1 MNVEGLMATSVWQVV
16 GYALVVTHITIA
28 AVTIYL
34 HRHQAHRAL
43 DLHPIVSHFFR
54 FWLWMTTGMRTI
66 DWVAVHR
73 KHHAEC
79 ETANDPHSPQVLGI
93 KKVLTQGAELYQNE
107 AANPQTLEQF
117 GKGTPD
123 DWIERNL
130 YLRFSYLGIILML
143 ATNVTLFGAL
153 GLTVWAVQMMW
164 IPIWAAGV
172 INGIGH
178 WRGYRNYECADASR
192 NISPLGILIGG
203 EELHN
208 NHHTYPNSAKLS
220 SKWWEFDIGWMY
232 IRILDLLHLA
242 RVRKVPPTP
251 FIVASKAR
259 IDADTLAAVVINR
272 FQVMSRYC
280 RVVIYPV
287 LKEEFHKADVSYRQ
301 LFKRSRELLV
311 REESLLNAAAK
322 QKLETVLSRSHA
334 LRTVYRFK
342 QQLQEIG
349 RRSTATQE
357 VLLKQLQEWC
367 KQAEET
373 GIRALQDFARS
384 LPAYTLRTA

>member
-1 MNVEGLMATSVWQVV
+1 MNLEGLLGGSLWFVV
-16 GYALVVTHITIA
+16 GYTLVVTHITIV

-43 DLHPIVSHFFR
+43 DLHPWVSHFFR

-73 KHHAEC
+73 KHHAAC
-79 ETANDPHSPQVLGI
+79 ETVNDPHSPQVLGI

-107 AANPQTLEQF
+107 AANPETLEQF

-130 YLRFSYLGIILML
+130 YSRFSYAGIGLML
-143 ATNVTLFGAL
+143 ALNVALFGAL
-153 GLTVWAVQMMW
+153 GLTVWAVQMLW
-164 IPIWAAGV
+164 IPVWAAGV

-192 NISPLGILIGG
+192 NISPFGILIGG

-242 RVRKVPPTP
+242 QVRKVPPTP
-251 FIVASKAR
+251 IIVESKRR

-280 RVVIYPV
+280 RAVIYPV

-367 KQAEET
+367 KQAEAT

>member
-1 MNVEGLMATSVWQVV
+1 MNLEGLLGGSLWLVV
-16 GYALVVTHITIA
+16 GYTLVVTHITIA

-43 DLHPIVSHFFR
+43 DLHPWVSHFFR

-73 KHHAEC
+73 KHHAAC
-79 ETANDPHSPQVLGI
+79 ETVNDPHSPQVLGI
-93 KKVLTQGAELYQNE
+93 KKVLAQGAELYQNE
-107 AANPQTLEQF
+107 AANPETLEQF

-130 YLRFSYLGIILML
+130 YSRFSYAGIGLML
-143 ATNVTLFGAL
+143 AINVVLFGAL

-164 IPIWAAGV
+164 IPVWAAGV

-192 NISPLGILIGG
+192 NISPFGILIGG

-242 RVRKVPPTP
+242 QVRKVPPTP
-251 FIVASKAR
+251 FIVRSKRR

-367 KQAEET
+367 KQAEAT

>member
-1 MNVEGLMATSVWQVV
+1 MNFEGLIPVSVWQLV
-16 GYALVVTHITIA
+16 GYTLVVTHITIA

-43 DLHPIVSHFFR
+43 DLHPLVSHFFR

-79 ETANDPHSPQVLGI
+79 ETINDPHSPQVLGI

-107 AANPQTLEQF
+107 AATPQTLEQF
-117 GKGTPD
+117 GKGTPT

-130 YLRFSYLGIILML
+130 YLRFSYLGIALML
-143 ATNVTLFGAL
+143 VINVLLFGPL
-153 GLTVWAVQMMW
+153 GLTVWAIQMAW

-192 NISPLGILIGG
+192 NISPFGILIGG

-232 IRILDLLHLA
+232 IRILDLLRLA
-242 RVRKVPPTP
+242 RVRKVPPLP
-251 FIVASKAR
+251 FIVMSKVR
-259 IDADTLAAVVINR
+259 IDADTLAAIVINR

-280 RVVIYPV
+280 RFVIYPV

-301 LFKRSRELLV
+301 LFKRSRTLLV
-311 REESLLNAAAK
+311 REESLLNADAR
-322 QKLETVLSRSHA
+322 QKLETMLSRSHA

-349 RRSTATQE
+349 RRSTPTPD

-373 GIRALQDFARS
+373 GIRALQEFARG
-384 LPAYTLRTA
+384 LPAYALRTA

>member
-1 MNVEGLMATSVWQVV
+1 MNFEGFIGASVWEVV
-16 GYALVVTHITIA
+16 GYALLVTHITIA

-43 DLHPIVSHFFR
+43 DLHPLVSHFFR

-79 ETANDPHSPQVLGI
+79 ETVNDPHSPQILGI

-143 ATNVTLFGAL
+143 VTNVTLFGAL

-164 IPIWAAGV
+164 IPVWAAGV

-192 NISPLGILIGG
+192 NISPLGLLIGG

-232 IRILDLLHLA
+232 IRILGLLSLA
-242 RVRKVPPTP
+242 RVNKVPPTP
-251 FIVASKAR
+251 FIVRSKAR

-280 RVVIYPV
+280 RAVIYPV
-287 LKEEFHKADVSYRQ
+287 LKEEFRKADVSYRQ
-301 LFKRSRELLV
+301 MFKRSRTLLV
-311 REESLLNAAAK
+311 REESLLNADAK

-342 QQLQEIG
+342 QQLHDIG

-357 VLLKQLQEWC
+357 VLLKQLEEWC

-384 LPAYTLRTA
+384 LPAYTMRTA

>member
-1 MNVEGLMATSVWQVV
+1 MNFEGLIAASVWEVI
-16 GYALVVTHITIA
+16 GYTLAMTHITIA

-43 DLHPIVSHFFR
+43 DLHPLVSHFFR

-73 KHHAEC
+73 KHHAGC
-79 ETANDPHSPQVLGI
+79 ETTDDPHSPQILGI

-117 GKGTPD
+117 GKGTPA

-130 YLRFSYLGIILML
+130 YLRFSYLGIALML
-143 ATNVTLFGAL
+143 LINITLFGAL
-153 GLTVWAVQMMW
+153 GLTVWAVQMAW
-164 IPIWAAGV
+164 IPVWAAGV
-172 INGIGH
+172 INGVGH

-192 NISPLGILIGG
+192 NISPFGVLIGG

-232 IRILDLLHLA
+232 IRILNLLHLA
-242 RVRKVPPTP
+242 RIHKVPPMP
-251 FIVASKAR
+251 FIVMSKVR
-259 IDADTLAAVVINR
+259 IDTDTLAAIIINR
-272 FQVMSRYC
+272 FQIMSRYC
-280 RVVIYPV
+280 RSVIYPV

-301 LFKRSRELLV
+301 LFKRSRTLLV
-311 REESLLNAAAK
+311 LEESLLNAEAK
-322 QKLETVLSRSHA
+322 QKLETVLSRSQA

-349 RRSTATQE
+349 RRSTSKQE
-357 VLLKQLQEWC
+357 ILLKQLQEWC

-373 GIRALQDFARS
+373 GIRALQEFARS